1 MEKRRRFTP
10 RFLAAGFAVLFIF
23 AILTPDTRSY
33 ASRRHHPPPSARHH
47 HSHIRTRPLL
57 PLGFALLTIA
67 GCQYYYHKGMYYRP
81 LPRGYI
87 VTTPPVG
94 AVVVELPPGYVTFRT
109 GGVTYYYYGNVY
121 YTRVPSGYVVV
132 NPPYEDPPTES
143 LAQSASSAIS
153 QITVIPPMLNVR
165 SGPGAEHAIILQVP
179 QGTILEIHG
188 TAPEWLFVKL
198 PSGGFGWVMEKFT
211 FSQPVVHRV
220 PAEG

>member
-1 MEKRRRFTP
+1 MGKRRRFIS
-10 RFLAAGFAVLFIF
+10 RFLPAGLAVLFIF

-33 ASRRHHPPPSARHH
+33 ASRRHRPPPPARHH
-47 HSHIRTRPLL
+47 HIRPLL
-57 PLGFALLTIA
+57 PLGFALLTVA
-67 GCQYYYHKGMYYRP
+67 GCQYYYHKGTYYRP
-81 LPRGYI
+81 LSRGYI
-87 VTTPPVG
+87 VATPPAG
-94 AVVVELPPGYVTFRT
+94 AVVVDLPPGHVTFWSR
-109 GGVTYYYYGNVY
+109 GVKYYYYGNVY
-121 YTRVPSGYVVV
+121 YTRVPSGYVIV

-143 LAQSASSAIS
+143 FAQSASSAIS
-153 QITVIPPMLNVR
+153 QATVIPPMLNVR
-165 SGPGAEHAIILQVP
+165 SGPGAEHTIILQVP